1 MSLSSPPT
9 GPVEWVALSFPGAAL
24 GSGVAGPLAD
34 LVRAGTVRVLDA
46 VVVHKAADGTVTEG
60 EIADES
66 AAFDDVDGDVLELLS
81 HDDLR
86 SIAER
91 LEERHHDTGPRLGEP
106 VGDRLRR
113 GAPDARRLGA
123 RPRPGGCRGRR
134 GRARRAERG
143 PVVRRGLGRGRRGP
157 GLLGTMARTAVVAG
171 TAQAVAGRVAQGQQ
185 AAANRDQQAAAAQEQ
200 LRQAQ
205 QQAQVDAQVAQA
217 LRAQAPPVPP
227 PPSAPP
233 VPLPAPAARP
243 SVDELH
249 AQLMKLGELRQA
261 GLLTDEEFA
270 EQKARLLG

>member
-91 LEERHHDTGPRLGEP
+91 LENDTTTLVLVWENLWATAFAAAVRTHGGSVLAHD
-106 VGDRLRR
+106 
-113 GAPDARRLGA
+113 
-123 RPRPGGCRGRR
+123 
-134 GRARRAERG
+134 
-143 PVVRRGLGRGRRGP
+143 
-157 GLLGTMARTAVVAG
+157 
-171 TAQAVAGRVAQGQQ
+171 RVAAADV
-185 AAANRDQQAAAAQEQ
+185 AAALAAQNGV
-200 LRQAQ
+200 R
-205 QQAQVDAQVAQA
+205 
-217 LRAQAPPVPP
+217 
-227 PPSAPP
+227 S
-233 VPLPAPAARP
+233 
-243 SVDELH
+243 
-249 AQLMKLGELRQA
+249 
-261 GLLTDEEFA
+261 
-270 EQKARLLG
+270 